1 MEGFVGDGS
10 GSVGVGE
17 GVDSDWRLEFL
28 VDEPRNF
35 TESKEKLEGEE
46 LQRAKWK

>member
-1 MEGFVGDGS
+1 MEGFVGGGGS
-10 GSVGVGE
+10 GSVGE
-17 GVDSDWRLEFL
+17 GVDSGWRLEFL

-46 LQRAKWK
+46 LQRAKRK